1 MMPESYEIL
10 RLIREEMPKQS
21 IHRQSSDGMVQYDLI
36 TKCYV
41 LPATNGKLHAMST
54 ETNTPENENVSG
66 KTDFIHEIIEE
77 HNRSGRFGGRV
88 HTRFPPEPNGYLHI
102 GHAKSICLNFG
113 IADEY
118 GGKTNLRFDDT
129 NPTKEEQEYINSIM
143 EDVRW
148 LGFEWEE
155 LRFASDY
162 FEQLYQWAVKLIED
176 GKAYVDHLSQDEIRE
191 YRGTLTE
198 PGKESPYRNR
208 SVEENLDLFERMRQG
223 EFKDG
228 ECVLR
233 AKIDMSSPNLNLRDP
248 VLYRILH
255 ATHPR
260 TGDTWCIY
268 PMYDWAHGQSD
279 SIEGVTHSI
288 CTLEFEDH
296 RPLYDWCLD
305 QLGIFHPQQIE
316 FARLNLTYTIL
327 SKRKL
332 IRLVRERHVRG
343 WDDPRMPTISGM
355 RRRGI
360 TPKSIRDFCELI
372 GVSKSNGIVDLQMLE
387 YCVRQDL
394 NKTAPRVMA
403 VLRPLKVVLTN
414 YPEDQVEEI
423 EAMINPE
430 DPDAGTRKVPFSRVL
445 YIEQEDFMEDPPPKF
460 YRLAPGRE
468 VRLRAAY
475 FIKCEEVV
483 KDDDGNIVELRCT
496 YDPATRGGDAPDGR
510 KVKATLH
517 WVSAA
522 HALEAEVRLYDHLLT
537 VAEASEM
544 DEDKDFID
552 YLNPNSLE
560 IIERA
565 YIEPSVKGAAPGTRY
580 QFERLATSRV
590 DPDFDGGKT
599 GLQPHSHAQRRVG
612 EAAKVGR
619 YKVRPLPEGTR
630 HNVSHMHQVK
640 EEQVKIMPELKG
652 KRGFTP
658 LGDEAGTRL
667 SQLAASQIE

>member
-1 MMPESYEIL
+1 MEHEANRAETES
-10 RLIREEMPKQS
+10 
-21 IHRQSSDGMVQYDLI
+21 
-36 TKCYV
+36 T
-41 LPATNGKLHAMST
+41 
-54 ETNTPENENVSG
+54 

-102 GHAKSICLNFG
+102 GHAKSIWINFG

-129 NPTKEEQEYINSIM
+129 NPTKEEQEYIDSIIK
-143 EDVRW
+143 DVRW
-148 LGFEWEE
+148 LGYEWEN
-155 LRFASDY
+155 LCYASDY
-162 FEQLYQWAVKLIED
+162 FEQLYQWAVRLIEM
-176 GKAYVDHLSQDEIRE
+176 GKAYVDHLSAEEIRQ

-198 PGKESPYRNR
+198 PGKESPYRSR
-208 SVEENLDLFERMRQG
+208 SVEENLDLFQRMKAG
-223 EFKDG
+223 EFPDG
-228 ECVLR
+228 TCVLR

-248 VLYRILH
+248 VIYRILH

-260 TGDTWCIY
+260 TGDAWCIY

-316 FARLNLTYTIL
+316 FARLNMTYTIM

-332 IRLVRERHVRG
+332 IRLVRDSFVRG
-343 WDDPRMPTISGM
+343 WDDPRMPTLSGM

-360 TPKSIRDFCELI
+360 TPKSIRDMCEMTGI
-372 GVSKSNGIVDLQMLE
+372 SKANGIVDLQMLE

-394 NKTAPRVMA
+394 NKSAPRVMG

-414 YPEDQVEEI
+414 YPEDQVEMFEPLV
-423 EAMINPE
+423 NPE

-445 YIEQEDFMEDPPPKF
+445 YIEQEDFMEDPPPKY
-460 YRLAPGRE
+460 YRLSPGRE

-475 FIKCEEVV
+475 FIKCEEVI
-483 KDDDGNIVELRCT
+483 KDADGNIVELRCT
-496 YDPATRGGDAPDGR
+496 YDPATRGGDSPDGR

-522 HALEAEVRLYDHLLT
+522 HAREAEVRLYDHLLT
-537 VAEASEM
+537 IAETSEL

-552 YLNPNSLE
+552 YLSPNSLE
-560 IIERA
+560 VIERA
-565 YIEPSVKGAAPGTRY
+565 YVEPTVQDAEPGTRY
-580 QFERLATSRV
+580 QFERLGYFTV
-590 DPDFDGGKT
+590 DPDSTAEKLVFNRTVTLKDEWAK
-599 GLQPHSHAQRRVG
+599 LQKS
-612 EAAKVGR
+612 
-619 YKVRPLPEGTR
+619 GT
-630 HNVSHMHQVK
+630 S
-640 EEQVKIMPELKG
+640 G
-652 KRGFTP
+652 
-658 LGDEAGTRL
+658 
-667 SQLAASQIE
+667 